1 MKRSLTV
8 RQFFSL
14 LFVAMLVSPVV
25 LAAGPASAERPALW
39 AAPVDPARNL
49 YRITP
54 KLYRSAQIEAK
65 DVTLLKSLGIKTVI
79 SLRAFHSDDEL
90 LANSG
95 IQHKRI
101 PVLTWKI
108 TDDDVVIALRAI
120 RSAEKDGPALLHC
133 QHGADRT
140 GLISAMY
147 RVLYQNWTREQAL
160 EELQEG
166 NYGYHEMWKNIPEYL
181 AAVDIEAIRRRV
193 EVE

>member
-1 MKRSLTV
+1 MKRSFTV
-8 RQFFSL
+8 RQLLSL
-14 LFVAMLVSPVV
+14 LFVVMLVSPAV
-25 LAAGPASAERPALW
+25 LVAAPASPERPAQW
-39 AAPVDPARNL
+39 AAPVDPSRNL

-65 DVTLLKSLGIKTVI
+65 DVTLLQSLGIKTVI

-95 IQHKRI
+95 LQHQRI

-108 TDDDVVIALRAI
+108 TDDDIVIALRAI
-120 RSAEKDGPALLHC
+120 RSAEKDGPVLLHC

-140 GLISAMY
+140 GLVSAMY

-160 EELQEG
+160 EELRDG

-181 AAVDIEAIRRRV
+181 VKVDIDAIRRRV
-193 EVE
+193 DVE